1 MEKTINLIFKK
12 PEDSAKADTLYHT
25 ISLLALMFKGQVS
38 DHESVYFVT
47 ITADPAVI
55 NCELLYVNDTDKKAF
70 ATLTDKDG
78 NPAIFNLT
86 TGDNVYC
93 DCLFDK
99 VDDDEAEDDEDGLD
113 NFCCCDV
120 EDDDDEEEIPDG
132 PALPPHDIA
141 VTLVKS
147 RHSDLRNI
155 VDVSVHLSSST
166 DGCINNDLHNI
177 LMENKFDIIDKW
189 EEARKSKHPRIDVY
203 AVCFNRDDPD
213 KEVGLSCK
221 FSSYEDFADWVDDLK
236 LRTEPREESLV
247 GDFWPSDDIFKRLTG
262 RFRTFSS

>member
-12 PEDSAKADTLYHT
+12 PEDSTKADTLYHT
-25 ISLLALMFKGQVS
+25 ISLLAQMFKGQVS
-38 DHESVYFVT
+38 DYESAYFVT
-47 ITADPAVI
+47 ITADPAVVD
-55 NCELLYVNDTDKKAF
+55 CELLYVNDTDKKAF
-70 ATLTDKDG
+70 ATLTDKNG

-99 VDDDEAEDDEDGLD
+99 VDDEVEADEDDLD

-120 EDDDDEEEIPDG
+120 EDDDVEETPDG
-132 PALPPHDIA
+132 PTLPQHDIT
-141 VTLVKS
+141 VTLVKP
-147 RHSDLRNI
+147 RYSDIGNI
-155 VDVSVHLSSST
+155 VDVSIHLSSST
-166 DGCINNDLHNI
+166 GGCINNALHNI

-203 AVCFNRDDPD
+203 AVCFDRNDPD

-236 LRTEPREESLV
+236 LRTEPREKSLV
-247 GDFWPSDDIFKRLTG
+247 GDFWPSDDIFSRLTG

>member
-1 MEKTINLIFKK
+1 MEKTISLIFKK
-12 PEDSAKADTLYHT
+12 PEDSTKADTLYHT

-38 DHESVYFVT
+38 EYESTYFVT

-55 NCELLYVNDTDKKAF
+55 DWELLYVDDTNKKALT
-70 ATLTDKDG
+70 TLTDKDG

-86 TGDNVYC
+86 TGDKVYC
-93 DCLFDK
+93 DSLFDE
-99 VDDDEAEDDEDGLD
+99 VEDDDAEDEDELD

-120 EDDDDEEEIPDG
+120 EEDDVEEIPDG
-132 PALPPHDIA
+132 PTLPQHDIT
-141 VTLVKS
+141 VTLVKP
-147 RHSDLRNI
+147 RYSDLRNI
-155 VDVSVHLSSST
+155 VDVSIHLSSST
-166 DGCINNDLHNI
+166 GGCINNDLHNI

-189 EEARKSKHPRIDVY
+189 EEARKSKYPSIDVY
-203 AVCFNRDDPD
+203 AVCFDRNDPD

-236 LRTEPREESLV
+236 LRTEPREKSLV
-247 GDFWPSDDIFKRLTG
+247 GDFWPSDDIFSRLTG